1 MQNFHYMIDAITS
14 WSALLAV
21 VVGVLWGI
29 CGGALPGISASIAM
43 ALLLPFTFSL
53 EPMTAM
59 ILLSSVYIGAEYGG
73 SIPAI
78 LIRTPGT
85 NSAAATVFDGYEMH
99 KQGKSGEALGLS
111 LVGGTIGSLV
121 GLLVLI
127 GFTEPLS
134 RFALLFTPAAYFAI
148 GLLGISVVASLS
160 SDAPVKGLIAGV
172 LGLGLATIGT
182 DPLSGV
188 ARFTFGRAE
197 LLGGISVAVVMIGI
211 FAVSELMIQ
220 RQSGDHEVDVTGT
233 PPKLV
238 IPSLKTLW
246 DLRVPQIIGWII
258 GTIEGAVPGAGGSV
272 AAFMSYNEARR
283 WSKEPEKFGKGSPE
297 GVIAPETANNVVA
310 STALMP
316 TLSFG
321 IPGSNSTAVLLGG
334 LLIHGLQ
341 PGPLLFSTHP
351 DVVYGLFGAM
361 FMAIAAM
368 FVLGTVILG
377 PVIWLVRRPK
387 PYLQGAIFALLISGI
402 YSIDDSAFDVGLI
415 LLIGLVS
422 YVLRVLKFP
431 TLPMVLGVVLG
442 FMIESNYRR
451 SLLISRGD
459 HMIFLRD
466 PACAVL
472 LCLVALMLVTSVW
485 REMRPRKRTPK
496 EA

>member
-1 MQNFHYMIDAITS
+1 MQNFLYMLDAITS
-14 WSALLAV
+14 WSALMAV
-21 VVGVLWGI
+21 FVGVLWGI

-43 ALLLPFTFSL
+43 ALLLPFTFSF
-53 EPMTAM
+53 EPMTAV

-111 LVGGTIGSLV
+111 LVGGTLGSLV
-121 GLLVLI
+121 GLIVLI
-127 GFTEPLS
+127 SFTEPLS

-160 SDAPVKGLIAGV
+160 SDAPVKGLIAG
-172 LGLGLATIGT
+172 LFGLGLATIGT

-188 ARFTFGRAE
+188 ARFTFGRPE
-197 LLGGISVAVVMIGI
+197 LLGGISIAVVMIGI

-220 RQSGDHEVDVTGT
+220 RQSGDHADVTSI

-246 DLRVPQIIGWII
+246 ELRVPQIIGWVI

-272 AAFMSYNEARR
+272 AAFMSYNEAKR

-341 PGPLLFSTHP
+341 PGPLLFSAHP
-351 DVVYGLFGAM
+351 DIVYGLFGAM
-361 FMAIAAM
+361 FVAIAMM
-368 FVLGTVILG
+368 FLLGVVILS

-402 YSIDDSAFDVGLI
+402 YSIDNSAFDVGLI

-422 YVLRVLKFP
+422 YVLRILKFP

-472 LCLVALMLVTSVW
+472 LALVVLMLVTSIW
-485 REMRPRKRTPK
+485 REMKPRKRVK
-496 EA
+496 EKA

>member
-1 MQNFHYMIDAITS
+1 MQNFLYMLDAITS
-14 WSALLAV
+14 WSALMAV
-21 VVGVLWGI
+21 FVGVLWGI

-53 EPMTAM
+53 EPMTAV

-111 LVGGTIGSLV
+111 LVGGTLGSLV
-121 GLLVLI
+121 GLIVLI
-127 GFTEPLS
+127 SFTEPLS

-160 SDAPVKGLIAGV
+160 SDAPVKGLIAG
-172 LGLGLATIGT
+172 LFGLGLATIGT

-188 ARFTFGRAE
+188 ARFTFGRPE
-197 LLGGISVAVVMIGI
+197 LLGGISIAVVMIGI

-220 RQSGDHEVDVTGT
+220 RQSGDHADVTSI

-246 DLRVPQIIGWII
+246 ELRVPQIIGWVI

-272 AAFMSYNEARR
+272 AAFMSYNEAKR

-341 PGPLLFSTHP
+341 PGPLLFSAHP
-351 DVVYGLFGAM
+351 DIVYGLFGAM
-361 FMAIAAM
+361 FVAIAMM
-368 FVLGTVILG
+368 FLLGVVILS

-402 YSIDDSAFDVGLI
+402 YSIDNSAFDVGLI

-422 YVLRVLKFP
+422 YVLRILKFP

-472 LCLVALMLVTSVW
+472 LALVVLMLVTSIW
-485 REMRPRKRTPK
+485 REMKPRKRVK
-496 EA
+496 DKA

>member
-1 MQNFHYMIDAITS
+1 M
-14 WSALLAV
+14 
-21 VVGVLWGI
+21 
-29 CGGALPGISASIAM
+29 
-43 ALLLPFTFSL
+43 
-53 EPMTAM
+53 
-59 ILLSSVYIGAEYGG
+59 
-73 SIPAI
+73 
-78 LIRTPGT
+78 
-85 NSAAATVFDGYEMH
+85 
-99 KQGKSGEALGLS
+99 
-111 LVGGTIGSLV
+111 
-121 GLLVLI
+121 
-127 GFTEPLS
+127 
-134 RFALLFTPAAYFAI
+134 
-148 GLLGISVVASLS
+148 
-160 SDAPVKGLIAGV
+160 KGLIAGV
-172 LGLGLATIGT
+172 LGLALATVGT

-188 ARFTFGRAE
+188 ARFTFGRPE
-197 LLGGISVAVVMIGI
+197 LLGGISIAVVMIGI

-220 RQSGDHEVDVTGT
+220 SQSGDHPDVSSI

-238 IPSLKTLW
+238 IPSLRTLW
-246 DLRVPQIIGWII
+246 ELRVPQIIGWVI

-272 AAFMSYNEARR
+272 AAFMSYNEAKR

-341 PGPLLFSTHP
+341 PGPLLFSAHP

-361 FMAIAAM
+361 FVSIATM
-368 FVLGTVILG
+368 LVLGIVILS

-387 PYLQGAIFALLISGI
+387 PYLQGAIYVLLISGI
-402 YSIDDSAFDVGLI
+402 YSIDNSAFNVGMI
-415 LLIGLVS
+415 LLIGLAS

-472 LCLVALMLVTSVW
+472 LVLVVLMLFTSVW
-485 REMRPRKRTPK
+485 REMRPRRRGTAKT
-496 EA
+496 

>member
-1 MQNFHYMIDAITS
+1 MQNFLYMIEAITS
-14 WSALLAV
+14 WSALGAV

-43 ALLLPFTFSL
+43 ALMLPFTFSL
-53 EPMTAM
+53 EPMNAI
-59 ILLSSVYIGAEYGG
+59 ILLASVYIGAEYGG

-111 LVGGTIGSLV
+111 LVGGTLGSLV
-121 GLLVLI
+121 GLIVLI
-127 GFTEPLS
+127 ALTEPLS

-172 LGLGLATIGT
+172 LGLALATVGT

-188 ARFTFGRAE
+188 ARFTFGRPE
-197 LLGGISVAVVMIGI
+197 LLGGISIAVVMIGI

-220 RQSGDHEVDVTGT
+220 SQSGDHPDVSSI

-238 IPSLKTLW
+238 IPSLRTLW
-246 DLRVPQIIGWII
+246 ELRVPQIIGWVI

-272 AAFMSYNEARR
+272 AAFMSYNEAKR

-341 PGPLLFSTHP
+341 PGPLLFSAHP

-361 FMAIAAM
+361 FVSIATM
-368 FVLGTVILG
+368 LVLGIVILS

-387 PYLQGAIFALLISGI
+387 PYLQGAIYVLLISGI
-402 YSIDDSAFDVGLI
+402 YSIDNSAFNVGMI
-415 LLIGLVS
+415 LLIGLAS

-472 LCLVALMLVTSVW
+472 LVLVVLMLFTSVW
-485 REMRPRKRTPK
+485 REMRPRRRGTAKT
-496 EA
+496 